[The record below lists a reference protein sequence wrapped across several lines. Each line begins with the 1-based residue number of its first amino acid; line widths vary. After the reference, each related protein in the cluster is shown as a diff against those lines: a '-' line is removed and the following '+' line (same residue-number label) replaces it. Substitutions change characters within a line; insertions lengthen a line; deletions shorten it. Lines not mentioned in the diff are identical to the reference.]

1 MYSGEFVRALVHAGV
16 FFGCIVVIS
25 TFGDKNDAIA
35 VLFALTLT
43 FWYFFM
49 IFDSVRVARA
59 KQLGQPVPDLFGM
72 GLGAPA
78 QPPSA
83 GAVVADVT
91 PQPEPSRFPVGAIV
105 LIGIGF
111 LFLLSTLNLFAF
123 DWFEHLWPL
132 FLIGLGIYMFYRQRQ
147 RAVCQCVRCTAG
159 RSMGA
164 AIVTTLGVWFL
175 VHSFYMEF
183 AHRTWPIILI
193 VIGIVLFLRN
203 SVVVAVGSTVLSMV
217 IACLGAYA
225 IARLTFPGRA
235 LLARG
240 LVFTYLVPTSL
251 LFIPMF
257 ALMSVLRLTDSLHG
271 LIIAY
276 LGFDVP
282 FCTWLLMGYFKSV
295 PVELEEA
302 ARVDG
307 CNRVS
312 ALVRVVLPMS
322 LPALV
327 VVTFFSFTHAWNEFL
342 YAHVFTSTTS
352 ARTVTTG
359 LVNFM
364 SQDVFFW
371 GPLMASTVMSALPPV
386 LMFLV
391 FQRWVVKGLTL
402 GGVKG

>member
-1 MYSGEFVRALVHAGV
+1 MTTQRR
-16 FFGCIVVIS
+16 
-25 TFGDKNDAIA
+25 
-35 VLFALTLT
+35 TL
-43 FWYFFM
+43 
-49 IFDSVRVARA
+49 
-59 KQLGQPVPDLFGM
+59 Q
-72 GLGAPA
+72 GLGNGVLVLMLLWTAIPFYWMIA
-78 QPPSA
+78 TSLKHDKEIYGYDATLIPQRPT
-83 GAVVADVT
+83 VDNYVT
-91 PQPEPSRFPVGAIV
+91 VFRTTPY
-105 LIGIGF
+105 
-111 LFLLSTLNLFAF
+111 LL
-123 DWFEHLWPL
+123 
-132 FLIGLGIYMFYRQRQ
+132 Y
-147 RAVCQCVRCTAG
+147 
-159 RSMGA
+159 
-164 AIVTTLGVWFL
+164 
-175 VHSFYMEF
+175 
-183 AHRTWPIILI
+183 
-193 VIGIVLFLRN
+193 LRN
-203 SVVVAVGSTVLSMV
+203 SMAVAVGSTLLSMV
-217 IACLGAYA
+217 IAVLGAYA
-225 IARLTFPGRA
+225 IARLNFPGRA

-257 ALMSVLRLTDSLHG
+257 AMMSVLRLTDSLHG

-307 CNRVS
+307 CNRVG
-312 ALVRVVLPMS
+312 ALLRVVLPMS

-342 YAHVFTSTTS
+342 YAHVFTSTTG

-386 LMFLV
+386 LMFLL

>member
-1 MYSGEFVRALVHAGV
+1 MALRATTQRRVFKGV
-16 FFGCIVVIS
+16 GNGVLALMVLWTAIPFYWMIATS
-25 TFGDKNDAIA
+25 LKHDKEIYGYEA
-35 VLFALTLT
+35 TL
-43 FWYFFM
+43 
-49 IFDSVRVARA
+49 IPERA
-59 KQLGQPVPDLFGM
+59 TLANYATVFRE
-72 GLGAPA
+72 
-78 QPPSA
+78 
-83 GAVVADVT
+83 T
-91 PQPEPSRFPVGAIV
+91 P
-105 LIGIGF
+105 
-111 LFLLSTLNLFAF
+111 
-123 DWFEHLWPL
+123 
-132 FLIGLGIYMFYRQRQ
+132 YMLY
-147 RAVCQCVRCTAG
+147 
-159 RSMGA
+159 
-164 AIVTTLGVWFL
+164 
-175 VHSFYMEF
+175 
-183 AHRTWPIILI
+183 
-193 VIGIVLFLRN
+193 LRN
-203 SVVVAVGSTVLSMV
+203 SVVVAVGSTILSMI
-217 IACLGAYA
+217 IAVLGAYA
-225 IARLTFPGRA
+225 IARLDFPGKA

-257 ALMSVLRLTDSLHG
+257 AMMSMFRLTDSLYG
-271 LIIAY
+271 LTIAY

-307 CNRVS
+307 CNRIG
-312 ALVRVVLPMS
+312 ALVRIVLPMS

>member
-1 MYSGEFVRALVHAGV
+1 MALRTTTQRRTLQGV
-16 FFGCIVVIS
+16 GNGVLLLMLLWTAIPFYWMIATS
-25 TFGDKNDAIA
+25 LKHDKEIYGYDA
-35 VLFALTLT
+35 TLIPQRPT
-43 FWYFFM
+43 VDNY
-49 IFDSVRVARA
+49 
-59 KQLGQPVPDLFGM
+59 
-72 GLGAPA
+72 
-78 QPPSA
+78 
-83 GAVVADVT
+83 VT
-91 PQPEPSRFPVGAIV
+91 VFRTTPY
-105 LIGIGF
+105 
-111 LFLLSTLNLFAF
+111 LL
-123 DWFEHLWPL
+123 
-132 FLIGLGIYMFYRQRQ
+132 Y
-147 RAVCQCVRCTAG
+147 
-159 RSMGA
+159 
-164 AIVTTLGVWFL
+164 
-175 VHSFYMEF
+175 
-183 AHRTWPIILI
+183 
-193 VIGIVLFLRN
+193 LRN
-203 SVVVAVGSTVLSMV
+203 SMAVAVGSTLLSMV
-217 IACLGAYA
+217 IAVLGAYA
-225 IARLTFPGRA
+225 IARLNFPGRA
-235 LLARG
+235 LLARS

-257 ALMSVLRLTDSLHG
+257 AMMSVLRLTDSLHG

-307 CNRVS
+307 CNRVG

-342 YAHVFTSTTS
+342 YAHVFTSTTA

>member
-1 MYSGEFVRALVHAGV
+1 LALRATAQRRAL
-16 FFGCIVVIS
+16 
-25 TFGDKNDAIA
+25 K
-35 VLFALTLT
+35 
-43 FWYFFM
+43 
-49 IFDSVRVARA
+49 
-59 KQLGQPVPDLFGM
+59 
-72 GLGAPA
+72 GLGN
-78 QPPSA
+78 
-83 GAVVADVT
+83 GVLVVMVLWTAIPFYWMIATSLKYDKEIYGYEATLIPQRPTMANYATVFRET
-91 PQPEPSRFPVGAIV
+91 PY
-105 LIGIGF
+105 
-111 LFLLSTLNLFAF
+111 LL
-123 DWFEHLWPL
+123 
-132 FLIGLGIYMFYRQRQ
+132 Y
-147 RAVCQCVRCTAG
+147 
-159 RSMGA
+159 
-164 AIVTTLGVWFL
+164 
-175 VHSFYMEF
+175 
-183 AHRTWPIILI
+183 
-193 VIGIVLFLRN
+193 LRN
-203 SVVVAVGSTVLSMV
+203 SVVVAVGSTVLSMI
-217 IACLGAYA
+217 IAVLGAYA
-225 IARLTFPGRA
+225 IARLNFPGRA
-235 LLARG
+235 LLARS

-307 CNRVS
+307 CNRVG
-312 ALVRVVLPMS
+312 ALLRVVLPMS

-342 YAHVFTSTTS
+342 YAYVFTSTTS
-352 ARTVTTG
+352 SRTVTTG

>member
-1 MYSGEFVRALVHAGV
+1 MALRASTQRRVLQGVGNGVLVLMLLWTAIPFYWMIATSLKHDKEIYGYEATLIPERPTFANYATV
-16 FFGCIVVIS
+16 F
-25 TFGDKNDAIA
+25 
-35 VLFALTLT
+35 
-43 FWYFFM
+43 
-49 IFDSVRVARA
+49 RE
-59 KQLGQPVPDLFGM
+59 
-72 GLGAPA
+72 
-78 QPPSA
+78 
-83 GAVVADVT
+83 T
-91 PQPEPSRFPVGAIV
+91 P
-105 LIGIGF
+105 
-111 LFLLSTLNLFAF
+111 
-123 DWFEHLWPL
+123 
-132 FLIGLGIYMFYRQRQ
+132 YMLY
-147 RAVCQCVRCTAG
+147 
-159 RSMGA
+159 
-164 AIVTTLGVWFL
+164 
-175 VHSFYMEF
+175 
-183 AHRTWPIILI
+183 
-193 VIGIVLFLRN
+193 LRN
-203 SVVVAVGSTVLSMV
+203 SVVVAVGSTLLSMI
-217 IACLGAYA
+217 IAVLGAYA
-225 IARLTFPGRA
+225 IARLDFPGRA

-257 ALMSVLRLTDSLHG
+257 AMMSMLRLTDSLYG
-271 LIIAY
+271 LTIAY

-342 YAHVFTSTTS
+342 YAHVFTSTTN

>member
-1 MYSGEFVRALVHAGV
+1 MALRTSTQRRVLHGV
-16 FFGCIVVIS
+16 GNGVLALMVLWTAIPFYWMIATS
-25 TFGDKNDAIA
+25 LKHDKEIYGYEATLIPERPTLANYAT
-35 VLFALTLT
+35 LF
-43 FWYFFM
+43 
-49 IFDSVRVARA
+49 RE
-59 KQLGQPVPDLFGM
+59 
-72 GLGAPA
+72 
-78 QPPSA
+78 
-83 GAVVADVT
+83 T
-91 PQPEPSRFPVGAIV
+91 P
-105 LIGIGF
+105 
-111 LFLLSTLNLFAF
+111 
-123 DWFEHLWPL
+123 
-132 FLIGLGIYMFYRQRQ
+132 YMLY
-147 RAVCQCVRCTAG
+147 
-159 RSMGA
+159 
-164 AIVTTLGVWFL
+164 
-175 VHSFYMEF
+175 
-183 AHRTWPIILI
+183 
-193 VIGIVLFLRN
+193 LRN
-203 SVVVAVGSTVLSMV
+203 SVVVAVGSTVLSMI
-217 IACLGAYA
+217 IAVLGAYA
-225 IARLTFPGRA
+225 IARLDFPGRA

-257 ALMSVLRLTDSLHG
+257 AMMSMLRLTDSLYG
-271 LIIAY
+271 LTIAY

>member
-1 MYSGEFVRALVHAGV
+1 MALRTSTQRRVLHGV
-16 FFGCIVVIS
+16 GNGVLALMVLWTAIPFYWMIATS
-25 TFGDKNDAIA
+25 LKHDKEIYGYEA
-35 VLFALTLT
+35 TLIPERPT
-43 FWYFFM
+43 LANYATVF
-49 IFDSVRVARA
+49 RE
-59 KQLGQPVPDLFGM
+59 
-72 GLGAPA
+72 
-78 QPPSA
+78 
-83 GAVVADVT
+83 T
-91 PQPEPSRFPVGAIV
+91 P
-105 LIGIGF
+105 
-111 LFLLSTLNLFAF
+111 
-123 DWFEHLWPL
+123 
-132 FLIGLGIYMFYRQRQ
+132 YMLY
-147 RAVCQCVRCTAG
+147 
-159 RSMGA
+159 
-164 AIVTTLGVWFL
+164 
-175 VHSFYMEF
+175 
-183 AHRTWPIILI
+183 
-193 VIGIVLFLRN
+193 LRN
-203 SVVVAVGSTVLSMV
+203 SVVVAVGSTVLSMI
-217 IACLGAYA
+217 IAVLGAYA
-225 IARLTFPGRA
+225 IARLDFPGRA

-257 ALMSVLRLTDSLHG
+257 AMMSMLRLTDSLYG
-271 LIIAY
+271 LTIAY